1 MRQEVAKRDLL
12 TSLYELAA
20 VRNLQLGIDPESLV
34 EDPLEVID
42 TDIRCRPLWDDSI
55 LTEVGAISVLLRLRR
70 AGDDQ
75 FLAVDGKPDAIPVDL
90 GIDIGLGYTLG
101 FTGQQAIID
110 DEQDGRFSLARITG
124 NYVDVV
130 VSKFQISELLVFLPK
145 ENVRYL
151 NVAHSAI
158 RKV

>member
-1 MRQEVAKRDLL
+1 M
-12 TSLYELAA
+12 
-20 VRNLQLGIDPESLV
+20 IDH
-34 EDPLEVID
+34 
-42 TDIRCRPLWDDSI
+42 
-55 LTEVGAISVLLRLRR
+55 AILRLRSQH
-70 AGDDQ
+70 GHHSLKLLYNDITNMGHLD
-75 FLAVDGKPDAIPVDL
+75 AVSADKTSLGFEFQDLVFIEKLLELKPGESLGLEVLDAIPVDL